1 MTMFESPKALAFD
14 GGLTTW
20 ALFVV
25 AHGAAAVITVLTI
38 ALMTVRLM
46 ILVRQWRRG

>member
-1 MTMFESPKALAFD
+1 MILSPKSLTFD
-14 GGLTTW
+14 GVLTTW

-46 ILVRQWRRG
+46 ILLRQWRRG